1 MVKGGVKMNMFDF
14 SNHVIALA
22 NREGNGITNL
32 ELQKVM
38 YFAIGS
44 YIKHNGVDEFIESI
58 YDEPFEAWPYGPVV
72 RSVYF
77 EHKVSGRSKISD
89 EPEYNADFAALDPHI
104 TEYLGVPIRDLVDES
119 HEHSIWKDNKKQIM
133 MHETIEYELGDIEDA
148 FID

>member
-1 MVKGGVKMNMFDF
+1 MQDF

-22 NREGNGITNL
+22 NREGKGISNL

-44 YIKHNGVDEFIESI
+44 YIKANGIDDLIKSI

-77 EHKVSGRSKISD
+77 KHKLRGRNRIKVSGN
-89 EPEYNADFAALDPHI
+89 YY
-104 TEYLGVPIRDLVDES
+104 EYLSSLNENIKEYLDVPIRKMVNDS
-119 HEHSIWKDNKKQIM
+119 HNHPVWKDNIKKIM
-133 MHETIEYELGDIEDA
+133 KHEKVLYSLEDIRDA
-148 FID
+148 FVN